1 MAGRQ
6 QRAAVGYC
14 NTETHQMH
22 IFFTSALWSPSA
34 THPSPTVRLLDD
46 FAEKVHLKMS
56 VGVIPNIDLLQ
67 QKGMARL

>member
-6 QRAAVGYC
+6 ERAAVGYC
-14 NTETHQMH
+14 NTENQMH
-22 IFFTSALWSPSA
+22 IFFTSALWSSSA
-34 THPSPTVRLLDD
+34 THPSPTVRLLED

-56 VGVIPNIDLLQ
+56 VAVIPNIDLLQ